1 LKESQHC
8 SEEILPE
15 AVKPVTDVL
24 LEKYSLPLLGVSDIG
39 LDLTGILGGRMAEL
53 TIKVLL

>member
-39 LDLTGILGGRMAEL
+39 LDLTGILGGRMA
-53 TIKVLL
+53 